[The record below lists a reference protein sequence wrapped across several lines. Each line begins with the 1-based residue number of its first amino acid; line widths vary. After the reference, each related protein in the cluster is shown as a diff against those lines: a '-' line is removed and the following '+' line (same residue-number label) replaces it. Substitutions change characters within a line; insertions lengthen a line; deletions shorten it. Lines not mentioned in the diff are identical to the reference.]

1 MLKTISRDLIMA
13 VRELMER
20 GWGVVDIAAKMN
32 LDADDVQL
40 VINVINNI
48 LT

>member
-1 MLKTISRDLIMA
+1 MLKTVSRDLIMA

-20 GWGVVDIAAKMN
+20 GWSVADIAAKMN
-32 LDADDVQL
+32 LDHDDIQM
-40 VINVINNI
+40 VINIINNI

>member
-1 MLKTISRDLIMA
+1 MLKTISRELILS

-40 VINVINNI
+40 IINTINNI

>member
-1 MLKTISRDLIMA
+1 MLKVISRDLVMA

-20 GWGVVDIAAKMN
+20 GWGVADIAAKMN
-32 LDADDVQL
+32 LDADDIQM
-40 VINVINNI
+40 VINIINNI

>member
-1 MLKTISRDLIMA
+1 MLKTISRDLVSS

-40 VINVINNI
+40 IVNLINI
-48 LT
+48 LN

>member
-1 MLKTISRDLIMA
+1 MLKTVSRDLIMA

-20 GWGVVDIAAKMN
+20 GWGVVDIAAKLN
-32 LDADDVQL
+32 IDADDVQL
-40 VINVINNI
+40 VVKVINNI